1 MTSGPKCL
9 VASHFSTSTG
19 DDNRLFVQSYYR
31 CLKIVFTFF
40 HLKVAEGPFVV
51 LLGVLF
57 YGFVLAVKVVEGCE
71 AIRVKVRLWY

>member
-1 MTSGPKCL
+1 MTFGPKCH
-9 VASHFSTSTG
+9 VAPHFSTSTG
-19 DDNRLFVQSYYR
+19 DNYRLSAQSYYR
-31 CLKIVFTFF
+31 CPNIAFTFF

-71 AIRVKVRLWY
+71 AIWVKVRLWY